1 MTPDHH
7 NPLKS
12 AIGRRIESAGRPAT
26 NLNYRTMQLVM
37 AEARRMAER
46 RERRVRYISWCVW
59 ILMAAFGIYT
69 IIHIC
74 GASMRDG
81 FSGIVATIA
90 NPEAWNSPSAYATI
104 TLGLI
109 GLAIVICNCLLGPVY
124 DRLMLRALMKH
135 TRRH

>member
-1 MTPDHH
+1 MTPYHH
-7 NPLKS
+7 NLLRS
-12 AIGRRIESAGRPAT
+12 AIGRRIENAGRPAS

-46 RERRVRYISWCVW
+46 RERRVRYISLCVW
-59 ILMAAFGIYT
+59 ILMAVFGIYT
-69 IIHIC
+69 IIRVC
-74 GASMRDG
+74 GTSMREG
-81 FSGIVATIA
+81 FSGVAATITS
-90 NPEAWNSPSAYATI
+90 PQTWNSPSAYSTI

-124 DRLMLRALMKH
+124 DRLMLRAIMKR